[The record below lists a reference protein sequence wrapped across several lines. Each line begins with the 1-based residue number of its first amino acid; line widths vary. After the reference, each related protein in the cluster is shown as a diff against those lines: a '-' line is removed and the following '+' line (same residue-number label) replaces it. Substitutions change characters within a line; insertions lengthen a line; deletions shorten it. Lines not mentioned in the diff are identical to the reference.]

1 MKLLEQS
8 VTKGV
13 VRNSVSKSKKLL
25 EIQSLELKL
34 DKDMFMLK
42 LKLELNL
49 ILIHNQT
56 VDLDSVDFDATII
69 TVVNIEKAGF
79 WFKEG
84 HNEETV
90 G

>member
-34 DKDMFMLK
+34 DKDISMLK
-42 LKLELNL
+42 LKLELSL
-49 ILIHNQT
+49 ILIHKSNRW
-56 VDLDSVDFDATII
+56 FRFCW
-69 TVVNIEKAGF
+69 F
-79 WFKEG
+79 WCY
-84 HNEETV
+84 HYNCC
-90 G
+90 

>member
-13 VRNSVSKSKKLL
+13 IRNSVSKSKKLL

-49 ILIHNQT
+49 ILIHKSNR
-56 VDLDSVDFDATII
+56 
-69 TVVNIEKAGF
+69 
-79 WFKEG
+79 
-84 HNEETV
+84 
-90 G
+90 